1 MNIESIIGM
10 IIGSQA
16 IFTFLQFLIS
26 RHDGKNKQLKSIKH
40 ELDTIQHHLAEL
52 DAKNDTQ
59 DARTS
64 RTRILQFDDEIVE
77 GRKHSREYFLQ
88 ILDDCEVYDQWT
100 KKNPNVK
107 NGYAKQAVKHIKKT
121 YEELLDKGEWK
132 NE

>member
-1 MNIESIIGM
+1 MEILAALL
-10 IIGSQA
+10 GSTGL
-16 IFTFLQFLIS
+16 FTLITALIN

-64 RTRILQFDDEIVE
+64 RTRILRFDDEIIE

-88 ILDDCEVYDQWT
+88 ILDDCEVYEQWA